1 MNRIVR
7 EHYPVAA
14 LPEDL
19 RVGFAPD
26 AIVRIVVEPE
36 AAEINR
42 PDKVMTLE
50 EMFSFANAH
59 FPKRSMEEIVADMRR
74 QRDEWD
80 D

>member
-19 RVGFAPD
+19 REGFEPD
-26 AIVRIVVEPE
+26 AKVRIVVEPQ
-36 AAEINR
+36 AAEITR
-42 PDKVMTLE
+42 PNEVMTLE
-50 EMFSFANAH
+50 EMFAFARAH
-59 FPKRSMEEIVADMRR
+59 FPKRSMNEIVGEIRR
-74 QRDEWD
+74 QRDDWD